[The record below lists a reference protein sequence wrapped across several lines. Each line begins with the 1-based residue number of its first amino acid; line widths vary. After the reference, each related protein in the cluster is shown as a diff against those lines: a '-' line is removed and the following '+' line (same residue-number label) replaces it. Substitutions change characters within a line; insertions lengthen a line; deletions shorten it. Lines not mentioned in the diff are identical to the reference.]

1 MFRIAAL
8 IIAGAIIAS
17 PTHAQVVYSNEA
29 RGEIIGCATM
39 TCVRAVE
46 AARMDEVYP
55 NPNNSNVRQCV
66 TANNDLGKWINQS
79 SRYITVKYN
88 NGDMNYDTASDI
100 RNLFY
105 SETYVLR
112 NILRDIIRH
121 GDVEACNRL
130 KNQAILVVND
140 ILRSSMGYSGAVRTE
155 GPYYGSSN

>member
-1 MFRIAAL
+1 MFRIAA
-8 IIAGAIIAS
+8 IIIAS
-17 PTHAQVVYSNEA
+17 AIAAPSAHAQVAYSLES

-39 TCVRAVE
+39 TCARAVE
-46 AARMDEVYP
+46 ATRMEEVVP
-55 NPNNSNVRQCV
+55 NPNSYNVRQCV
-66 TANNDLGKWINQS
+66 AANNELGKWINQS

-88 NGDMNYDTASDI
+88 NGDMNYDAASDI

-140 ILRSSMGYSGAVRTE
+140 ILRSSMGYSGPVRTQ
-155 GPYYGSSN
+155 GPYYRASN